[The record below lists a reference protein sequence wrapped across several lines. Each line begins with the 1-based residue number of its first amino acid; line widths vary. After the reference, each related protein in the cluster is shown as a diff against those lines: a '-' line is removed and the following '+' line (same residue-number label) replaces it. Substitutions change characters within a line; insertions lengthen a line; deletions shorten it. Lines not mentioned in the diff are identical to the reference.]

1 MTFFKYLL
9 INAAYI
15 IVILIFYHLLGFE
28 LTVITALAIIISSID
43 RKDYSKSPKNIKQVY
58 VKPRTNMRF

>member
-15 IVILIFYHLLGFE
+15 IVTLIFYYLLGFE